1 MTLKQVKQLKIIQ
14 ILVLASFFATTK
26 NNFLVGLAL
35 LFTSSFIESLLPK
48 QYTARIGEGNRP
60 RSVFI
65 DNSVKYSYWVESI
78 IGFGL
83 AILLAYIFWLLRDI

>member
-14 ILVLASFFATTK
+14 TLVLASFFATTK
-26 NNFLVGLAL
+26 NNFSVGLAL
-35 LFTSSFIESLLPK
+35 LFRSSFIEPLLPK

-65 DNSVKYSYWVESI
+65 YNSVKYSYWVESI
-78 IGFGL
+78 MGFGL
-83 AILLAYIFWLLRDI
+83 AILLAYIF